1 MRPNDAEDGH
11 YRVAYI
17 ARAGIIAALYVILV
31 YFFRPISFGPGQIR
45 VAEALAVLP
54 FFEAAAV
61 PGLFVGCFLA
71 NFLGGMGV
79 YDIVGG
85 STITLVAAYLTNRA
99 SRIHTAMLPPVIL
112 NAFGVSAYLTYI
124 SRVPY
129 WALVGQIMFG
139 QVIAVG
145 GIGGLLAITL
155 ARTRDTLRLRRHY

>member
-1 MRPNDAEDGH
+1 MARRGSNDGQ

-85 STITLVAAYLTNRA
+85 STITLAAAYLTYRA
-99 SRIHTAMLPPVIL
+99 SRIHFGMLPPVLL

-124 SRVPY
+124 SGIPY
-129 WALVGQIMFG
+129 WALVGQIVFG
-139 QVIAVG
+139 QAVAVG
-145 GIGGLLAITL
+145 GLGGLLAITL
-155 ARTRDTLRLRRHY
+155 VRTRETLGLRRHY

>member
-1 MRPNDAEDGH
+1 MARGGSEGGQ
-11 YRVAYI
+11 YRVVYI

-45 VAEALAVLP
+45 VAEALAILP

-85 STITLVAAYLTNRA
+85 STITLVAAYLTFRA
-99 SRIHTAMLPPVIL
+99 SRVHIGMLPPVIL

-124 SRVPY
+124 SSVPY
-129 WALVGQIMFG
+129 WVLVGQIMFG
-139 QVIAVG
+139 QIVAVG
-145 GIGGLLAITL
+145 GLGGLLALTL
-155 ARTRDTLRLRRHY
+155 VRTGPTLGLRRHY